1 MPYLK
6 FTIFTY
12 DSTCAQHTSAAIH
25 VWRNGATEMNLI
37 ESGEVLV
44 VTSPNHH
51 HELQNVAISS
61 ITLTI

>member
-1 MPYLK
+1 
-6 FTIFTY
+6 
-12 DSTCAQHTSAAIH
+12 
-25 VWRNGATEMNLI
+25 MNLI

-51 HELQNVAISS
+51 HYLKNVAIS